1 MARNNSSFTIHNSQ
15 FDTIELKSNKYQL
28 IIEVERK
35 AIKNIHLSVYPP
47 NGKVRIA
54 APERMDI
61 DTIRVFAI
69 NKLKWI
75 KKQQEVFKNQE
86 RETKREFLDRE
97 SHYFQGKR
105 YLLTIIEQ
113 EAKPKVIVKHSEIEL
128 YIRPNTSTKKRK
140 EIIDEWYREEMKK
153 VIPKM
158 LEKWENK
165 IGVKTNEFGVKIM
178 RTKWGTCNIEA
189 KRIWLNLELAKKPLE
204 CLEYIVVHE
213 LVHLLERSHNAVF
226 VKYMNEF
233 MPKWRFYRD
242 ELNRLPFRHTDWKY

>member
-1 MARNNSSFTIHNSQ
+1 MQHI
-15 FDTIELKSNKYQL
+15 QL
-28 IIEVERK
+28 GNISIDVEQK
-35 AIKNIHLSVYPP
+35 DIKNIHLSVYPP
-47 NGKVRIA
+47 NGKVKIA
-54 APERMDI
+54 APERMEL

-75 KKQQEVFKNQE
+75 KKQQKVFKNQE
-86 RETKREFLDRE
+86 RETKREFLESE

-105 YLLTIIEQ
+105 YLLSVIEQ
-113 EAKPKVIVKHSEIEL
+113 ETKPKVILKHSVIEL

-140 EIIDEWYREEMKK
+140 EILDEWYREEMKK
-153 VIPKM
+153 EIPKM

-165 IGVKTNEFGVKIM
+165 IGVKTNDFGVKIM

-213 LVHLLERSHNAVF
+213 LVHLLERSNNDRF
-226 VKYMNEF
+226 VRFMNEF
-233 MPKWRFYRD
+233 MPKWRFHRD